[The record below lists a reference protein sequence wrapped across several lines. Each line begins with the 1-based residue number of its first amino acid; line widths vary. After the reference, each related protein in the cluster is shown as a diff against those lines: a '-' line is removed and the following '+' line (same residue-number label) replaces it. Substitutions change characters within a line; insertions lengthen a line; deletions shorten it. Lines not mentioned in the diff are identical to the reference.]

1 MAMAV
6 ASSCRAVFGRGR
18 QGAALALGVALGA
31 ALGAVSC
38 GQDSGP
44 ESPAPQTIS
53 PTTTT
58 PLPAGFEPA
67 STAAYVA
74 KVKGLLTSSP
84 ATDAEVQ
91 AVTADPNALGG
102 LIDAWL
108 KQPEFQA
115 KMLRFFRNAF
125 QQGQISA
132 VNLTDQL
139 AQTNLSSRLMGNITD
154 SFALTAWQLAM
165 VEGRPFTEVI
175 TTDRY
180 MLTPQ
185 LATFLAYL
193 DNRDINDQGRLTDRI
208 VQANKDFAVTL
219 SHASGPVTL
228 DQTLTPGPMFMHWYL
243 PADLPMGCTDPLV
256 FKSNTS
262 LLFAYLFGT
271 VFATTACNVTFATP
285 PQFTDAEYDAW
296 RMVRVRL
303 PAAGE
308 TPTPFYDARAMR
320 SSGELVLRV
329 PRVGFFGTPAFF
341 ANWSTNTSNQ
351 ARVTMNQAL
360 IVALGRSF
368 DDTNNTVPLTSPG
381 LDAQH
386 ASDPACYACHKTLD
400 PMRQIFRQA
409 YTLAYHEQ
417 QDPAQL
423 ALHGVFAVDGVT
435 RPVDNVQELASALAT
450 HPRFATAWT
459 QKLCFWANSASCS
472 EDDPEFQRVA
482 TAFEKSGFSWK
493 VLVRELL
500 ASPLVTG
507 ARDTLTFAD
516 QGMTISVARRDQLC
530 AGMAM
535 RLGIPNICTLGRAP
549 GLTQL
554 VPSDGYSRG
563 ATAPVMATDPS
574 LFYRAA
580 TEQLCR
586 VFADSVVDTT
596 VMGKPSRYSS
606 KAAEAAITDMTQTVM
621 GLVPS
626 DPRSALLR
634 QILSDHFGKA
644 SKTAGITATDA
655 LKSTFVLAC
664 SAPTSI
670 SIGL

>member
-1 MAMAV
+1 MAMMKKR
-6 ASSCRAVFGRGR
+6 RARLGS
-18 QGAALALGVALGA
+18 LALHAALGA
-31 ALGAVSC
+31 ALAGSCAQDPGA
-38 GQDSGP
+38 DS
-44 ESPAPQTIS
+44 APQTLA

-58 PLPAGFEPA
+58 ALPAGFEPA
-67 STAAYVA
+67 TPATYVA
-74 KVKGLLTSSP
+74 KIKGLLASSP
-84 ATDAEVQ
+84 ATDAEVK
-91 AVTADPNALGG
+91 AVTADPGALPG
-102 LIDAWL
+102 LIDTWMQ
-108 KQPEFQA
+108 QPEFQA

-132 VNLTDQL
+132 VNLIDQL
-139 AQTNLSSRLMGNITD
+139 GENSINARLMGNITD

-165 VEGRPFTEVI
+165 VEGRPFTEAI

-180 MLTPQ
+180 MLTPP

-193 DNRDINDQGRLTDRI
+193 DNRDINDQARLTDRI
-208 VQANKDFAVTL
+208 VQANKDFTVTL
-219 SHASGPVTL
+219 SHAGGPLTI
-228 DQTLTPGPMFMHWYL
+228 DQSVTPGATFMHWYL
-243 PADLPMGCTDPLV
+243 PNDLPMGCTDPLLY
-256 FKSNTS
+256 KSSTTQ
-262 LLFAYLFGT
+262 LFSYLFGT
-271 VFATTACNVTFATP
+271 VVATTGCTSSFTTTS
-285 PQFTDAEYDAW
+285 QFVDSEYDSW
-296 RMVRVRL
+296 RMVRIRQ
-303 PAAGE
+303 PATGE
-308 TPTPFYDARAMR
+308 TPTPFYDLRPMR
-320 SSGELVLRV
+320 SGGELVLRV

-351 ARVTMNQAL
+351 ARVTMNQTL

-400 PMRQIFRQA
+400 PMRQVFRQA

-435 RPVDNVQELASALAT
+435 QPVDNVQELASALAS

-482 TAFEKSGFSWK
+482 TAFAKSGFSWK
-493 VLVRELL
+493 ALVRELL
-500 ASPLVTG
+500 SSPLVTG
-507 ARDTLTFAD
+507 AHDTLTFAD
-516 QGMTISVARRDQLC
+516 QGMTISVSRRDQLC
-530 AGMAM
+530 AAMSM
-535 RLGIPNICTLGRAP
+535 RLGVANICNIGRAP

-586 VFADSVVDTT
+586 AFADSVVDTT

-606 KAAEAAITDMTQTVM
+606 KAADAAITDMTQTVM

-626 DPRSALLR
+626 DPRAATLH
-634 QILSDHFGKA
+634 QILSDHFSKA
-644 SKTAGITATDA
+644 SKTTGISATDA

-664 SAPTSI
+664 SSPTSV